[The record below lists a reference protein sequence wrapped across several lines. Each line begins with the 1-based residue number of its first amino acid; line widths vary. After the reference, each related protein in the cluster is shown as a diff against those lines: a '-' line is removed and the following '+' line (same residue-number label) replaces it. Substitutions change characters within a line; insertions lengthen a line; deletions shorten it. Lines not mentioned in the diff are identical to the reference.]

1 MLLSLIACASFV
13 GGTHSLRSLAK
24 DCRQGISRGVWACV
38 RLLELSW
45 ASLPVNKFFM
55 FLVNLIRNF
64 AIIKF
69 KSDIPVLI
77 SANAVAATQEKIL
90 RTARVQVS

>member
-1 MLLSLIACASFV
+1 M
-13 GGTHSLRSLAK
+13 
-24 DCRQGISRGVWACV
+24 
-38 RLLELSW
+38 
-45 ASLPVNKFFM
+45 PVNKFFM

-90 RTARVQVS
+90 HTARVQVS